1 MEACPDEADLAGF
14 VQGTLDDPLTGK
26 IEAHIDGCDRCAQV
40 VAELVRIF
48 DDSVGGPSDQGLP
61 TLEGMKTEQS
71 LDGEDDEHSR
81 PTLPAG
87 AEVGRYRVLEC
98 IGFGGMGV
106 VYSAYDPELDRRV
119 ALKVLRTASG
129 SADETRRNARLLREA
144 KVMAKLSHPNVIVV
158 HDVGSYEERVFLAM
172 EFVDGT
178 TLARWMRAKER
189 RWKDVREVFMA
200 AGGGL
205 AAAHEAGLVHRDFKP
220 DNVLIGDDGR
230 VRVTDFGLARFRDE
244 SIEHSVQEAGLL
256 VDGAIAPS
264 GGLSPTL
271 ATLTKTGVLVGTPAY
286 MAPEQY
292 RGGSVTGATDQF
304 SFCVALYE
312 ALYGERPFP
321 GRTLA
326 ELATNVCLG
335 KRRPLGDA
343 NVPSRIRD
351 AILRGLSVDPENRF
365 PSMQALLAVLG
376 RRPTRALRRWA
387 MVGVPSVI
395 AAVSLWWDAQPA
407 EAGAPLCRKEGALTG
422 LWNEAGQG
430 RVAEAFKAVEDPLAV
445 PAGARTIESLDAYA
459 HGWSEAREVVCG
471 AEADPTAGVVQR
483 HCLMRARSRFE
494 ALLRVLEAADGALVQ
509 GSLRAVGALPDPAQ
523 CTSGSLAAANLVPL
537 PPLELEER
545 VADARGELDRVRA
558 LSTAGKVSE
567 ASEALEVVRAT
578 VDAIDYVP
586 LKAELLYLEGFVR
599 VPEGRYRDAKRA
611 LEEAAMLGVESHH
624 RSVAA
629 DAWGRL
635 VFLETNY
642 FSDHDAAHRAVRM
655 ARAELKALGNP
666 PHSMGVLRA
675 HEAGLAIKEE
685 RYEEALAT
693 YEELLESPFTKDEL
707 KRADVLINLVNVHIE
722 MGAWAKAIDAARE
735 YVAIYEE
742 AFGQAH
748 ANLVLGYYNLGFV
761 YYAMDDLQ
769 TAVEPL
775 RTSIRIGLEVLP
787 ANHPDV
793 GAAYSAL
800 GSVFMDLQRYPE
812 AVEAF
817 GSARATVG
825 DSAELTS
832 SQRADV
838 DLALAEAMVKAD
850 DLQGAKA
857 LLEGVVEAHAS
868 KASPDVDVM
877 GRLYAA
883 QGDLARAEGDLA
895 SAQAL
900 VERSIDAFKKSTA
913 GREYKV
919 ASARLE
925 LAAIAEQRGDRGYAI
940 ELLDDVLATKDVGAE
955 SLRKKARTLRDA
967 LR

>member
-1 MEACPDEADLAGF
+1 MEACPDETDLAGF
-14 VQGTLDDPLTGK
+14 VQGTLDGPLADE
-26 IEAHIDGCDRCAQV
+26 IETHIDGCDRCAHV

-61 TLEGMKTEQS
+61 TLEGLKTESS

-119 ALKVLRTASG
+119 ALKVLRASSG
-129 SADETRRNARLLREA
+129 SVDETRRNARLLREA

-158 HDVGSYEERVFLAM
+158 HDVGSFEERVFLAM

-189 RWKDVREVFMA
+189 RWKDVRDVFLA

-244 SIEHSVQEAGLL
+244 SIEQSVQEAGLL
-256 VDGAIAPS
+256 AGGAPGMA

-292 RGGSVTGATDQF
+292 SGGSVTGATDQF

-351 AILRGLSVDPENRF
+351 AILRGLSVDPEKRF
-365 PSMQALLAVLG
+365 PSMQALLAILG

-387 MVGVPSVI
+387 MVGVPTVV
-395 AAVSLWWDAQPA
+395 AAVSLWWDAKPA
-407 EAGAPLCRKEGALTG
+407 EAGAPLCRKDGAMKV
-422 LWNEAGQG
+422 LWNKSAQARLSDAFEAI
-430 RVAEAFKAVEDPLAV
+430 EDPLAA
-445 PAGARTIESLDAYA
+445 PAGARAVESLDAYA
-459 HGWSEAREVVCG
+459 KGWSEARETVCN
-471 AEADPTAGVVQR
+471 ADADPAGGVVQR

-494 ALLRVLEAADGALVQ
+494 ALLGVLESADSALVQ
-509 GSLRAVGALPDPAQ
+509 GSLRAMGALPDPTQ

-537 PPLELEER
+537 PPLALEEQ
-545 VADARGELDRVRA
+545 VAAARAELDRVRA
-558 LSTAGKVSE
+558 LSTAGKVAE
-567 ASEALEVVRAT
+567 ASEGLEVVRAT
-578 VDAIDYVP
+578 VEAIDYVP

-599 VPEGRYRDAKRA
+599 VPEGRYRDAKKA

-642 FSDHDAAHRAVRM
+642 FGDYDAAHRAVRM
-655 ARAELKALGNP
+655 ARAELKALGDP
-666 PHSMGVLRA
+666 PHSLGVLRA

-693 YEELLESPFTKDEL
+693 YEELLESPFSKDEL
-707 KRADVLINLVNVHIE
+707 KRADVLINLVNVHVE
-722 MGAWAKAIDAARE
+722 MGAWSKATAAARE
-735 YVAIYEE
+735 YVDIYEQ
-742 AFGQAH
+742 AFGQTH

-761 YYAMDDLQ
+761 HYAMDDL
-769 TAVEPL
+769 AAAIEPL
-775 RTSIRIGLEVLP
+775 QTSIRIGLEVLP
-787 ANHPDV
+787 PNHPDV

-817 GSARATVG
+817 GNARDTVG
-825 DSAELTS
+825 DSRELS
-832 SQRADV
+832 PSQRADV
-838 DLALAEAMVKAD
+838 DLALAESMVKAGD
-850 DLQGAKA
+850 
-857 LLEGVVEAHAS
+857 LEGAEELLAGVVGTHPS
-868 KASPDVDVM
+868 KPSPDVDVM

-883 QGDLARAEGDLA
+883 QGDLARAKGNLA
-895 SAQAL
+895 EAQAL
-900 VERSIDAFKKSTA
+900 VERSVDAFRQSTA
-913 GREYKV
+913 GREYKI

-925 LAAIAEQRGDRGYAI
+925 LAAIAEQRGDRTYAI
-940 ELLDDVLATKDVGAE
+940 ELLDDVLATQDVGAE
-955 SLRKKARTLRDA
+955 NLRKKARTLRNA